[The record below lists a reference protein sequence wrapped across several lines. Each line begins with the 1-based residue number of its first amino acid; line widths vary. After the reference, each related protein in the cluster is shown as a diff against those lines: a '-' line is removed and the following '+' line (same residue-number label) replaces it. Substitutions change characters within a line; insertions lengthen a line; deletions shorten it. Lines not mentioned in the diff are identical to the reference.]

1 MIIAIDATGIGSQR
15 GRDETVTRSLVRGLA
30 AVVRPRDRVF
40 VLARAG
46 AELPREAGPR
56 RGFVVDRVVRR
67 PRSVHF
73 GYTLPQ
79 WLATLVRR
87 GERPDAVVS
96 LTHTPLWSPAPVAL
110 MATDLSFAHLADTYP
125 RPRATRLPLRS
136 LVRHQ
141 VGAAAAVLTTS
152 EFCRSDLVTA
162 FGLAPNTVHVV
173 PLTIDPPARVAAATR
188 NGLADRGVRPPYL
201 LHLGH
206 VHPRKNVAL
215 AIQAFRAAQT
225 DNRRLAGHRFVVAGR
240 RWFGSQAEELAAAGA
255 ARGTIV
261 FLDRVSDAEREVLLS
276 DAEALVYLSTS
287 EGFGLPPLEAMARGT
302 AVVASSAA
310 AGPEVCGSAALLV
323 DPHRPDDVR
332 HCVRQVL
339 LDSWLRSDLVRC
351 GHDRVKAFTPEQTGR
366 ALLAALALVRSR
378 SGSAELA
385 RRPAS

>member
-1 MIIAIDATGIGSQR
+1 MIIAIDATSIGWQL
-15 GRDETVTRSLVRGLA
+15 GRDETVTRSLLRGLA
-30 AVVRPRDRVF
+30 AVVRPRNRVL
-40 VLARAG
+40 VLATAG

-56 RGFVVDRVVRR
+56 RGFLVDRVVRR
-67 PRSVHF
+67 SRSVHF

-87 GERPDAVVS
+87 GERPDIVVS

-110 MATDLSFAHLADTYP
+110 MATDPSFAHLPDTY
-125 RPRATRLPLRS
+125 PRATRLPLRT

-141 VGAAAAVLTTS
+141 VGAAAAVMTTS
-152 EFCRSDLVTA
+152 EFCRSDLVA
-162 FGLAPNTVHVV
+162 SFGLPRSAVHVV
-173 PLTIDPPARVAAATR
+173 PLAIDPPGGVVAATR
-188 NGLADRGVRPPYL
+188 KALADRGVRPPYL

-206 VHPRKNVAL
+206 VHPRKNVHL
-215 AIQAFRAAQT
+215 AIQAFRSAQAE
-225 DNRRLAGHRFVVAGR
+225 NPRLAGHRFVVAGR
-240 RWFGSQAEELAAAGA
+240 RRFGSQAEDLAASGA

-302 AVVASSAA
+302 AVVASTAA
-310 AGPEVCGSAALLV
+310 AVPEVCGSAALLV
-323 DPHRPDDVR
+323 DPHRPDEVR

-351 GHDRVKAFTPEQTGR
+351 GYDRVKDFTPEQTGR
-366 ALLAALALVRSR
+366 ALLAALASVRGR
-378 SGSAELA
+378 SVSAEVA
-385 RRPAS
+385 PRRAS

>member
-1 MIIAIDATGIGSQR
+1 MIIAIDATSIGWQL
-15 GRDETVTRSLVRGLA
+15 GRDETVTRSLLRGLA
-30 AVVRPRDRVF
+30 AVVRPRNRVL
-40 VLARAG
+40 VLATAG

-56 RGFVVDRVVRR
+56 RGFLVDRVVRR
-67 PRSVHF
+67 SRSVHF

-87 GERPDAVVS
+87 GERPDIVVS

-110 MATDLSFAHLADTYP
+110 MATDPSFAHLPDTY
-125 RPRATRLPLRS
+125 PRATRLPLRT

-152 EFCRSDLVTA
+152 EFCRSDLVA
-162 FGLAPNTVHVV
+162 SFGLPRSAVHVV
-173 PLTIDPPARVAAATR
+173 PLAIDPPGGVVAATR
-188 NGLADRGVRPPYL
+188 KALADRGVRPPYL

-206 VHPRKNVAL
+206 VHPRKNVHL
-215 AIQAFRAAQT
+215 AIQAFRSAQAE
-225 DNRRLAGHRFVVAGR
+225 NPRLAGHRFVVAGR
-240 RWFGSQAEELAAAGA
+240 RRFGSQAEDLAASGA

-261 FLDRVSDAEREVLLS
+261 FLDQVSDAEREVLLS

-302 AVVASSAA
+302 AVVASTAA
-310 AGPEVCGSAALLV
+310 AVPEVCGSAALLV
-323 DPHRPDDVR
+323 DPHRPDEVR

-351 GHDRVKAFTPEQTGR
+351 GYDRVKDFTPEQTGR
-366 ALLAALALVRSR
+366 ALLAALASVRGR
-378 SGSAELA
+378 SVSAEVA
-385 RRPAS
+385 PRRAS